1 MRKAPLPPADG
12 YPSTYIPY
20 TLKNPKA
27 YGLTDR
33 DIKKMGNKKA
43 RPVSYMNGVFMTAGL
58 NKGIML
64 KTLLHKT
71 NKKFKAIIF
80 ADDHK
85 KHTTRMQAIM
95 GGLKGV
101 DLSTFRYS
109 KIDPQVEAFHKGDK
123 KEAIAAW
130 KDLRKATTKAFK

>member
-1 MRKAPLPPADG
+1 
-12 YPSTYIPY
+12 
-20 TLKNPKA
+20 
-27 YGLTDR
+27 
-33 DIKKMGNKKA
+33 MGNKKA

-64 KTLLHKT
+64 KTLLNKT

-101 DLSTFRYS
+101 ELSTFRYS

-130 KDLRKATTKAFK
+130 KNLREATSKAFK